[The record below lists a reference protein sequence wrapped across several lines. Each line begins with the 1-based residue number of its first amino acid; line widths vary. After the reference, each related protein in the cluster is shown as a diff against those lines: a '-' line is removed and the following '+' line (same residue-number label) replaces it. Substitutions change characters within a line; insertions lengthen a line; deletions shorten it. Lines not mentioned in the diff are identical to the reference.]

1 MHFIHSYKIG
11 RWGLHS
17 APVGGYY
24 KVKFYGKG
32 GTAMR
37 ARLFAFTLAL
47 GALLCAAP
55 SAAAL
60 DAQPEAAPDTPAV
73 ETQAETTD
81 PAPSPDLPDEL
92 APAGVSE
99 EVPILPEKPP
109 TMISSTTP
117 EEIGFVWEEV
127 IREEQPLPDG
137 LTHPEDDP
145 APSDDTT
152 AASTAPADA
161 ASTAPTLPQTGTTG
175 WMVSLLMTAGFA
187 LLAGGWFASRKQYAP
202 KH

>member
-1 MHFIHSYKIG
+1 
-11 RWGLHS
+11 
-17 APVGGYY
+17 
-24 KVKFYGKG
+24 
-32 GTAMR
+32 MR

-73 ETQAETTD
+73 ETQAETTA

-117 EEIGFVWEEV
+117 EEIGFVWEAV
-127 IREEQPLPDG
+127 ISEEQPLPED

-145 APSDDTT
+145 APSDDMT
-152 AASTAPADA
+152 AASTAPA
-161 ASTAPTLPQTGTTG
+161 LPQTGTTG

>member
-1 MHFIHSYKIG
+1 
-11 RWGLHS
+11 
-17 APVGGYY
+17 
-24 KVKFYGKG
+24 
-32 GTAMR
+32 MR

-127 IREEQPLPDG
+127 IREEQPLPD
-137 LTHPEDDP
+137 
-145 APSDDTT
+145 DTT
-152 AASTAPADA
+152 AASTPADDTTTVAPAPADTDTVPDRT

-187 LLAGGWFASRKQYAP
+187 LLAGGWFASRKQYAT

>member
-1 MHFIHSYKIG
+1 
-11 RWGLHS
+11 
-17 APVGGYY
+17 
-24 KVKFYGKG
+24 
-32 GTAMR
+32 MR
-37 ARLFAFTLAL
+37 ARLFALTLAL

-127 IREEQPLPDG
+127 ISEEPPLPDD
-137 LTHPEDDP
+137 LTHPEDAP
-145 APSDDTT
+145 APSDDMT
-152 AASTAPADA
+152 A

-175 WMVSLLMTAGFA
+175 WMVSLPMTAGFA

>member
-1 MHFIHSYKIG
+1 
-11 RWGLHS
+11 
-17 APVGGYY
+17 
-24 KVKFYGKG
+24 
-32 GTAMR
+32 MR

-60 DAQPEAAPDTPAV
+60 DAQPEAAPDTPTV
-73 ETQAETTD
+73 ETQAENTD

-117 EEIGFVWEEV
+117 EEIGFEV
-127 IREEQPLPDG
+127 
-137 LTHPEDDP
+137 PEV
-145 APSDDTT
+145 SE
-152 AASTAPADA
+152 ASEPEA
-161 ASTAPTLPQTGTTG
+161 TLPQTGLPTG
-175 WMVSLLMTAGFA
+175 RLLFPVGLG
-187 LLAGGWFASRKQYAP
+187 LLVGGRWLAHKAP
-202 KH
+202 CRAHRR

>member
-1 MHFIHSYKIG
+1 M
-11 RWGLHS
+11 
-17 APVGGYY
+17 YY

-37 ARLFAFTLAL
+37 ARLFALTLAL

-60 DAQPEAAPDTPAV
+60 DAQPEAAPDTPAM

-127 IREEQPLPDG
+127 ISEEQPLP
-137 LTHPEDDP
+137 EDTTAASTP
-145 APSDDTT
+145 ADDTT
-152 AASTAPADA
+152 TVAPAPADTDTVPDRTASTAPADA

-175 WMVSLLMTAGFA
+175 WMVSLPMTAGFA